1 MEETID
7 LKEQEHNRAILKSTA
22 LLGGSSLITMLV
34 SMVKS
39 KIMAVLLGPEG
50 VGFLGVLTNLQSLI
64 ITVAGLGLTSSAV
77 RELSHAIASGNE
89 RRIAA
94 TAKTIR
100 TIVWLT
106 GFLGLFITLIGARSF
121 SKFSFNSYEYTAP
134 IALMGI

>member
-22 LLGGSSLITMLV
+22 LLGGSSVITMLV

-77 RELSHAIASGNE
+77 C
-89 RRIAA
+89 
-94 TAKTIR
+94 
-100 TIVWLT
+100 
-106 GFLGLFITLIGARSF
+106 
-121 SKFSFNSYEYTAP
+121 
-134 IALMGI
+134 

>member
-1 MEETID
+1 MEDTID

-39 KIMAVLLGPEG
+39 KIMVVLLGPEG

-77 RELSHAIASGNE
+77 
-89 RRIAA
+89 
-94 TAKTIR
+94 
-100 TIVWLT
+100 
-106 GFLGLFITLIGARSF
+106 
-121 SKFSFNSYEYTAP
+121 Y
-134 IALMGI
+134 

>member
-39 KIMAVLLGPEG
+39 KIMAVLYGPEG

-64 ITVAGLGLTSSAV
+64 ITIAGLGLTSSSV
-77 RELSHAIASGNE
+77 
-89 RRIAA
+89 
-94 TAKTIR
+94 
-100 TIVWLT
+100 
-106 GFLGLFITLIGARSF
+106 
-121 SKFSFNSYEYTAP
+121 Y
-134 IALMGI
+134 